1 MKLFKRRQKNVSNYV
16 IPQEIQDYSQSEH
29 REKMGIAALV
39 GFISLILTLI
49 VLFGMFVGGRWMYR
63 KIAGTDSRSNSTT
76 VVEKSTDEAKA
87 TSKKD
92 SQKDASNST
101 EAAASSPSS
110 PAQQSENPT
119 APITSSSTLPSTG
132 PDLDL

>member
-1 MKLFKRRQKNVSNYV
+1 MKLFKRRQKNVSNSV
-16 IPQEIQDYSQSEH
+16 IPQEIQDYSQTEH
-29 REKMGIAALV
+29 REKMGVAVLV

-63 KIAGTDSRSNSTT
+63 KIAGTDNKSNSTT
-76 VVEKSTDEAKA
+76 VVEKSTDKAKDM
-87 TSKKD
+87 SKQD
-92 SQKDASNST
+92 TQKDTSNTS
-101 EAAASSPSS
+101 EAAVSTPAS

-119 APITSSSTLPSTG
+119 TPAAPSSSLPSTG

>member
-1 MKLFKRRQKNVSNYV
+1 MKLFKRRQKNVSNSV
-16 IPQEIQDYSQSEH
+16 IPQEIQDYSQTEH
-29 REKMGIAALV
+29 REKMGVAVLV

-63 KIAGTDSRSNSTT
+63 KIAGTDTKSNNTT

-87 TSKKD
+87 TSKQD
-92 SQKDASNST
+92 SQKDASNT
-101 EAAASSPSS
+101 PEAAAGSPSS

-119 APITSSSTLPSTG
+119 TPADPSSALPTTG

>member
-1 MKLFKRRQKNVSNYV
+1 MKLFKRRQKNVSNSV
-16 IPQEIQDYSQSEH
+16 IPQEIQDYSQTEH
-29 REKMGIAALV
+29 REKMGIAVLV

-63 KIAGTDSRSNSTT
+63 KLAGTDTKSNSTT
-76 VVEKSTDEAKA
+76 VVEKSADEAKA
-87 TSKKD
+87 VSKQD
-92 SQKDASNST
+92 SQKDASNAS
-101 EAAASSPSS
+101 EAAASTPAS

-119 APITSSSTLPSTG
+119 TPVTLSSSLPSTG

>member
-1 MKLFKRRQKNVSNYV
+1 
-16 IPQEIQDYSQSEH
+16 
-29 REKMGIAALV
+29 MGVAVLV

-63 KIAGTDSRSNSTT
+63 KIAGTDTKSNSTT
-76 VVEKSTDEAKA
+76 VVEKSTDEVKDA
-87 TSKKD
+87 SKQD
-92 SQKDASNST
+92 SQKDASST
-101 EAAASSPSS
+101 SEAAASSPSS

-119 APITSSSTLPSTG
+119 TPAAPSSALPTTG

>member
-1 MKLFKRRQKNVSNYV
+1 MKLFKRRQKNVSNSV
-16 IPQEIQDYSQSEH
+16 IPQEIQDYSQTEH
-29 REKMGIAALV
+29 REKMGVAVLV

-63 KIAGTDSRSNSTT
+63 KIAGTDTKSNNTT

-87 TSKKD
+87 TSKQD
-92 SQKDASNST
+92 SQKDASNT
-101 EAAASSPSS
+101 PEAAAGSPSS

-119 APITSSSTLPSTG
+119 TPAAPSSALPTTG

>member
-1 MKLFKRRQKNVSNYV
+1 MKLFKRRQKNVSNSV
-16 IPQEIQDYSQSEH
+16 IPQEIQDYSQTEH
-29 REKMGIAALV
+29 REKMGVAVLV

-63 KIAGTDSRSNSTT
+63 KIAGTDTKSSSTT
-76 VVEKSTDEAKA
+76 VVEKNAEEVKA
-87 TSKKD
+87 TSKQD
-92 SQKDASNST
+92 TQKDASNAP

-119 APITSSSTLPSTG
+119 TPAAPFSALPTTG

>member
-1 MKLFKRRQKNVSNYV
+1 MKLFKRQQKNVNNSV

-29 REKMGIAALV
+29 REKIGIAILV
-39 GFISLILTLI
+39 GFISLLLTLI

-63 KIAGTDSRSNSTT
+63 KIAGTDTKSNSTT
-76 VVEKSTDEAKA
+76 VVEKSTDEAKDA
-87 TSKKD
+87 SKQD
-92 SQKDASNST
+92 SQKDASST
-101 EAAASSPSS
+101 PEAAASSPSS

-119 APITSSSTLPSTG
+119 TPAAPSSALPTTG

>member
-1 MKLFKRRQKNVSNYV
+1 MKLFKRQQKNVSNSV

-29 REKMGIAALV
+29 REKMGIAVLV
-39 GFISLILTLI
+39 GFISLLLTLI

-63 KIAGTDSRSNSTT
+63 KIAGTDTKSNSTT
-76 VVEKSTDEAKA
+76 VVEKSTGETKDTVKQ
-87 TSKKD
+87 D

-119 APITSSSTLPSTG
+119 TPAAPSSALPTTG

>member
-1 MKLFKRRQKNVSNYV
+1 MKLFKRQQKNVSNSV
-16 IPQEIQDYSQSEH
+16 IPQEIQDYSQTEH
-29 REKMGIAALV
+29 REKMGIATLV
-39 GFISLILTLI
+39 GFISLILTLT

-63 KIAGTDSRSNSTT
+63 KIAGTDTKSNSTT
-76 VVEKSTDEAKA
+76 VVEKSPEETKEA
-87 TSKKD
+87 SKQD
-92 SQKDASNST
+92 IQKDASNAS

-119 APITSSSTLPSTG
+119 TPAAPSSALPTTG